1 MKFNLHIDQ
10 AKFPKWIYAGFD
22 NYADKFRYPYELVLV
37 EKSLLYKNLIKYSNI
52 DKPFTKPMGH
62 YYIGLDSPS
71 KALDSEQLS
80 NHLQLLSQGFSELH
94 FFIGS
99 AYGHPN
105 NVKSYFDERL
115 SLSSLT
121 FGHQIMIPIMAEVI
135 YRSYTLM
142 IGHPYHK

>member
-1 MKFNLHIDQ
+1 LH
-10 AKFPKWIYAGFD
+10 
-22 NYADKFRYPYELVLV
+22 
-37 EKSLLYKNLIKYSNI
+37 
-52 DKPFTKPMGH
+52 
-62 YYIGLDSPS
+62 
-71 KALDSEQLS
+71 
-80 NHLQLLSQGFSELH
+80 LLSQEFSELH